1 MPSLLPLMEL
11 MQGPPSPPLHAR
23 TGQVQPPAPGASGL
37 PRTTWKRWRGR
48 RREDLEVKG
57 GGGRNWRGR
66 SRTLGGEEEDLEG
79 EEEDLPLP
87 LIDGE
92 GVKTMKRRFSFLAL
106 VEGSSQRGS
115 GLGGGGPPNTPF
127 HYFCQNEGQSV
138 WQIPFIQ
145 ICEQ

>member
-1 MPSLLPLMEL
+1 
-11 MQGPPSPPLHAR
+11 MQG
-23 TGQVQPPAPGASGL
+23 QVRSNPQHQGLQDCLGL
-37 PRTTWKRWRGR
+37 PGRGGG
-48 RREDLEVKG
+48 G
-57 GGGRNWRGR
+57 GGGRTWRLKEEEGG
-66 SRTLGGEEEDLEG
+66 TGGGGAGPWGGEEEDLEG

-115 GLGGGGPPNTPF
+115 GGGGGGPPNTPF

-138 WQIPFIQ
+138 GQIPFIQ